1 MTVKFRYILAWRLLN
16 ALLIQTY
23 FSPDEYYQ
31 AIEPAYLNA
40 FYPEQFQDFVSNKS
54 FQQGF
59 TGLTWEWSQQIR
71 SPVMVYVLSLL
82 YQLLELVNLDSR
94 WMIIHLPKLLSALI
108 SSVGEYYSLRFISKY
123 IPSFDKNS
131 VLIIH
136 MCWWYQ
142 MFTSGRYLSN
152 IVEQT
157 LTTVALSYW
166 PWNGDYTR
174 IYTSVTIALISFCI
188 RPTSPVIWIYLFILL
203 LIRNV
208 QFKRWFQV
216 VTLCSILGVIVLSLS
231 TMLDTIFYSA
241 ATSSLYNFI
250 QFNLIQNLS
259 SFYGVHSPLWYIT
272 SGLPT
277 IMLTYAPFAYLA
289 VIVNITGVVQREG
302 STLSSSLQ
310 QQQQILLDCTWCLI
324 LTVGMLSL
332 VQHKEFRFL
341 SSLYLPLMLL
351 SLQGVYMVLTFII
364 NKKGARRF
372 GKTLFWFIILVQLI
386 AGLYFA
392 LVHQRGVLDLMDVL
406 HQDRE
411 QMLKQPEA
419 QQFSV
424 LFAMPCHSTPWF
436 SMFHR
441 YQQSLVGNSLDDKS
455 DDLPRMR
462 YLTCVPPLNGDAAQM
477 DNYQDETDV
486 FYQDPAKYLNALLSE
501 EFYSHVVLFKDL
513 ESEAILSILRA
524 HKYQISKSIF
534 NSHFHDD
541 SRRHGDIIVYQRQTK

>member
-1 MTVKFRYILAWRLLN
+1 MTAKFRYILAWRLLN
-16 ALLIQTY
+16 ALIIQTF

-31 AIEPAYLNA
+31 AIEPAYLKA
-40 FYPEQFQDFVSNKS
+40 FYPDQFQDFVSNKS
-54 FQQGF
+54 YQQGF
-59 TGLTWEWSQQIR
+59 TGVTWEWSQQIR

-82 YQLLELVNLDSR
+82 YRLLQLVNLDSR

-123 IPSFDKNS
+123 FPSFDKNS
-131 VLIIH
+131 ILIVH
-136 MCWWYQ
+136 LCWWYQ
-142 MFTSGRYLSN
+142 IFTSGRYLSN
-152 IVEQT
+152 TVEQC
-157 LTTVALSYW
+157 LTTVALYYW

-174 IYTSVTIALISFCI
+174 IYTSVTIALVSFCI
-188 RPTSPVIWIYLFILL
+188 RPTSPIIWIYLFIMLI
-203 LIRNV
+203 IRNV
-208 QFKRWFQV
+208 PFKRWFQA
-216 VTLCSILGVIVLSLS
+216 VTLCSILGVIVISLS
-231 TMLDTIFYSA
+231 TVLDTVFYSA
-241 ATSSLYNFI
+241 TTSSLYNFI

-259 SFYGVHSPLWYIT
+259 SFYGIHSPWWYIT

-277 IMLTYAPFAYLA
+277 ILLTFTPFAYLA
-289 VIVNITGVVQREG
+289 VTVNITGVGSRES
-302 STLSSSLQ
+302 STLSSSRQ
-310 QQQQILLDCTWCLI
+310 QQQQILLDCTWSLI

-351 SLQGVYMVLTFII
+351 SIQGVDMVLTFII

-372 GKTLFWFIILVQLI
+372 GKALFWFTVSVQLI

-392 LVHQRGVLDLMDVL
+392 LVHQRGVLELMDVL

-411 QMLKQPEA
+411 VMLKQPEA

-441 YQQSLVGNSLDDKS
+441 KSLGGNSFNDKS
-455 DDLPRMR
+455 DDLPRMH
-462 YLTCVPPLNGDAAQM
+462 YLTCLPPLNADAAQM
-477 DNYQDETDV
+477 DNYQDESDI
-486 FYQDPAKYLNALLSE
+486 FYQDPVKYLNALLSE
-501 EFYSHVVLFKDL
+501 QLYSHVVLFKDL
-513 ESEAILSILRA
+513 ESEAILSILSA
-524 HKYQISKSIF
+524 YKYQVSKSIF

-541 SRRHGDIIVYQRQTK
+541 RRRQGDILIYRPTHG